1 MADAG
6 GAPEEISAEQAD
18 ATITSR
24 AYVVSLVVVAVIGV
38 FVALAAWLFLE
49 GIYQIQQELFTH
61 LPHALGYQHGAPKW
75 WYLVVLGVAGVIVAL
90 AISRL
95 PGDGG
100 HIPAKGLSAG
110 GPSSPRVLPGVIL
123 AGLATIGF
131 GLVLG
136 PEAPLIALGA
146 GLAILLVSLSRRD
159 MPPQALMVIAA
170 AGSFTALAF
179 IFTSPL
185 IAAVILIEAAGLGGP
200 KLRVVLIPGLL
211 AAGIGTLV
219 SLGIGSFTGLSTS
232 AYSLGPLPLSSIGH
246 LKVGEFGWTI
256 ALAIVVAAVTS
267 VVMRSGMFT
276 YRFVSRRQL
285 LLLLPLI
292 ALIIAGIAI
301 GYSQASDKSINY
313 VLFDGQNQLPGLVQN
328 AGAWSLGTLALLIL
342 CKGIAYSLSLGSF
355 RGGPTFPA
363 IFLGAAGG
371 ILASHLPGFPE
382 GAGVAVG
389 IAAAIACVLR
399 LPLSAVVLAT
409 LLTTKAG
416 SAVEPLIIVG
426 VVVAYVV
433 TLQLSRRPP
442 ETVSVP
448 TTEPSPQP
456 SPGPAPE
463 PEPEPVGAS

>member
-1 MADAG
+1 M
-6 GAPEEISAEQAD
+6 
-18 ATITSR
+18 
-24 AYVVSLVVVAVIGV
+24 
-38 FVALAAWLFLE
+38 
-49 GIYQIQQELFTH
+49 
-61 LPHALGYQHGAPKW
+61 
-75 WYLVVLGVAGVIVAL
+75 
-90 AISRL
+90 
-95 PGDGG
+95 
-100 HIPAKGLSAG
+100 
-110 GPSSPRVLPGVIL
+110 
-123 AGLATIGF
+123 ATIGF

-313 VLFDGQNQLPGLVQN
+313 VLFDGQNQLRGLVQN
-328 AGAWSLGTLALLIL
+328 AGAWSLRTLALLIL